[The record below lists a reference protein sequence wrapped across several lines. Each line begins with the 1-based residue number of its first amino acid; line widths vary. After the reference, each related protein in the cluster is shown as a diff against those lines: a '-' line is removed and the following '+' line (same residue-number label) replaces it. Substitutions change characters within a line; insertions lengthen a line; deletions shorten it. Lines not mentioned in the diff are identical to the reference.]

1 MLGTDLNSC
10 AGENIREV
18 ALILRAFR
26 NTIPSHLHAEGLPP
40 YERESRPTKPG
51 RYNQYFFRRSKA
63 AEPKSIPADDL
74 KALGGVA
81 LLTARRVFAGN
92 IDAGH

>member
-1 MLGTDLNSC
+1 MPGTDLNSC

-26 NTIPSHLHAEGLPP
+26 NTIPSHLHAEELPP

-51 RYNQYFFRRSKA
+51 RYNQYFFRRIKA
-63 AEPKSIPADDL
+63 RVEPIPADDL
-74 KALGGVA
+74 KALGV
-81 LLTARRVFAGN
+81 LLTNRQPSL
-92 IDAGH
+92 